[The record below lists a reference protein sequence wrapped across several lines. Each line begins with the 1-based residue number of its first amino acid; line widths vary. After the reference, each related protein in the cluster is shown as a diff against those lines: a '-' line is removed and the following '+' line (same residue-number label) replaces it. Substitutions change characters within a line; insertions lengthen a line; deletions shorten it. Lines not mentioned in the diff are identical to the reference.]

1 MSFNCRAVT
10 CLLHSHSWRF
20 VFSQP
25 FSLSMSRFRFPLVFF
40 ASLAAGF
47 LGMGCERKPVA
58 TSLPPSKPVAIIGSD
73 TMVNLVQVLAET
85 ASKKHQGVIYEV
97 SSGGSGNG
105 FATLR
110 HGSADIVMASR
121 KITDEERTAI
131 REARGKEP
139 VEHHIGWNA
148 TAIWV
153 NSANSIEEISLR
165 DLFEIFADEGRY
177 NDWSQVGASGRGA
190 ILPVIRGS
198 CSGIHDGFREAVMK
212 RTLLSKGYYDY
223 RPMRSVIGSQ
233 EVVKFC
239 AHTPEG
245 IGYSS
250 IGYSAPGAKNL
261 KVSRASGEQA
271 FAPTRENIL
280 AGSYPLISKLHF
292 YTVGDP
298 VGPLKQFIDF
308 ARSKEG
314 RKVIEQSGMIAAD
327 SL

>member
-1 MSFNCRAVT
+1 
-10 CLLHSHSWRF
+10 
-20 VFSQP
+20 
-25 FSLSMSRFRFPLVFF
+25 MSRFRIPLVFF

-58 TSLPPSKPVAIIGSD
+58 ASLAPSKPVAIIGSD
-73 TMVNLVQVLAET
+73 TMVNVVQALAET
-85 ASKKHQGVIYEV
+85 ASNKHQGVIYEV
-97 SSGGSGNG
+97 SGGGSGIG
-105 FATLR
+105 FAALR
-110 HGSADIVMASR
+110 QGSADIAMASR
-121 KITDEERTAI
+121 KITEEERAAI

-165 DLFEIFADEGRY
+165 VLFEIFADEGRY

-190 ILPVIRGS
+190 ILPVIK
-198 CSGIHDGFREAVMK
+198 CSNIISDCFREVVMK
-212 RTLLSKGYYDY
+212 RTLPSRGYYDY
-223 RPMRSVIGSQ
+223 RPMRGVIGSQ

-239 AHTPEG
+239 ANTLEG

-250 IGYSAPGAKNL
+250 IGYSILGVKSL

-280 AGSYPLISKLHF
+280 AGNYPLIAKLHL
-292 YTVGDP
+292 YTVGDLN
-298 VGPLKQFIDF
+298 GPLKEFIDF
-308 ARSKEG
+308 VRSKEG